1 VATVSVANHPSE
13 SVLAVWL
20 ETGDPASVQ
29 SHLETCDECAARLE
43 SLTDLGSLQ
52 QELTTVTNP
61 PSDLADRTTTGVKG
75 RLAAQEAVSVV
86 VDMLTLP
93 FRTAVVLVG
102 GDDAPTRVTATGTR
116 NDETADD
123 DGERD
128 DG

>member
-1 VATVSVANHPSE
+1 MANVSAANHPSE

-20 ETGDPASVQ
+20 ETGDPTSVE

-43 SLTDLGSLQ
+43 TLTDLGSLQ
-52 QELTTVTNP
+52 EELATVTNP
-61 PSDLADRTTTGVKG
+61 PSGLADRTTAGVKG

-93 FRTAVVLVG
+93 FRTAGVLIG
-102 GDDAPTRVTATGTR
+102 GDPAPARVTTTGAP

-123 DGERD
+123 DGERH